1 MTPLRIAMVAAEPS
15 GDQLGAALMQALRGR
30 FPSAAFEG
38 VGGDAMAAEGL
49 NSRIPMD
56 RLGVM
61 GLVEVLAHL
70 PALLKE
76 RRDLGDHW
84 TRNPP
89 DVFIGIDAPDF
100 NLGLAARLRKA
111 GIPTVQYVAPTVW
124 AWRESRVK
132 TLRRSVDLVL
142 SIFPFEEQFLQ
153 ERGVNA
159 VYTGHPLAD
168 RIPLDVDQAGARQAL
183 DLSPEGMIVALLPGS
198 RRSEMEKLAGPFLET
213 ANWCHERRPGLR
225 YVVPLAGDA
234 VAAAFEQARSR
245 FAPRLPLQTVRRR
258 SHEVLAAA
266 DVALTASGTATL
278 EALLTKRPMIVGYR
292 VHQFTYLAARY
303 LRLVKTPW
311 VAMANILASEELAP
325 EFLQTRCAA
334 PFLGPALL
342 ALLDDPERRARIGG
356 RYRVI
361 HERMRC
367 SSNQGGAAAVA
378 DLLAGR
384 AP

>member
-1 MTPLRIAMVAAEPS
+1 
-15 GDQLGAALMQALRGR
+15 
-30 FPSAAFEG
+30 
-38 VGGDAMAAEGL
+38 MAAEGL

-142 SIFPFEEQFLQ
+142 SIVPFEEQFLQ